1 MSRFMD
7 ENGSGDYLQIAAD
20 DVVGFRVG
28 VRPGAPPVVN
38 LSSSDARAVAAEII
52 ACADRIK
59 GKNKPEFQARH
70 TFRVGDKVRM
80 VHPPRGSD
88 TYTGV
93 GTVTRLHETD
103 HDVYV
108 DFNGYE
114 ASGHQSTFILVSR
127 ANMSGEPTS
136 FSIPST
142 PTHTSYESLATLA
155 KAIAYLPTSLR
166 DELNALLAARI
177 REVLK

>member
-1 MSRFMD
+1 MIFKDGDGDKLEVRLTVGD
-7 ENGSGDYLQIAAD
+7 AVVLCCTQSGRESCCI
-20 DVVGFRVG
+20 FT
-28 VRPGAPPVVN
+28 PF
-38 LSSSDARAVAAEII
+38 DARAVAAEII
-52 ACADRIK
+52 ACADRIE
-59 GKNKPEFQARH
+59 GKDKPEFQAPRH

-142 PTHTSYESLATLA
+142 PAHTSYESLVSLA
-155 KAIAYLPTSLR
+155 KAIAYLPASLR
-166 DELNALLAARI
+166 DELNALLAVKL
-177 REVLK
+177 REALK

>member
-28 VRPGAPPVVN
+28 VRPGAPPIVN
-38 LSSSDARAVAAEII
+38 LSSSDARAAAAEII
-52 ACADRIK
+52 ACADRIE
-59 GKNKPEFQARH
+59 GKDS
-70 TFRVGDKVRM
+70 VGPM
-80 VHPPRGSD
+80 Q
-88 TYTGV
+88 
-93 GTVTRLHETD
+93 VTHCSVI
-103 HDVYV
+103 H
-108 DFNGYE
+108 N
-114 ASGHQSTFILVSR
+114 
-127 ANMSGEPTS
+127 
-136 FSIPST
+136 PST
-142 PTHTSYESLATLA
+142 PTHSSYESLATLA

>member
-52 ACADRIK
+52 ACADRIDPPK
-59 GKNKPEFQARH
+59 KEPRKCKACGFTGSQSHYMTCLECDAILNDVPA
-70 TFRVGDKVRM
+70 
-80 VHPPRGSD
+80 PRG
-88 TYTGV
+88 
-93 GTVTRLHETD
+93 
-103 HDVYV
+103 V
-108 DFNGYE
+108 D
-114 ASGHQSTFILVSR
+114 ALV
-127 ANMSGEPTS
+127 NPT
-136 FSIPST
+136 T
-142 PTHTSYESLATLA
+142 PTHSSYESLATLA
-155 KAIAYLPTSLR
+155 KAIAYLPPSLR